1 MKNSMRL
8 SLGFM
13 GAIFLLTTQVG
24 CSTLDQATGKGY
36 LGADALIV
44 ANRTAAE
51 EILSQLEKRD
61 ISRDAF
67 LLIGTASH
75 SDDLNRSSMFGRLLS
90 EEVSARMT
98 QGGFRMIEL
107 KLQQFAFLKQK
118 EGEFFL
124 TREIQ
129 HLAKSHSAEAVI
141 VATYATA
148 NKRVYINLKVV
159 EATTNSV
166 LAAHDY
172 AIGMDRNLRSLLG
185 IPEPYRDRTF
195 LGRMSEWLDL

>member
-1 MKNSMRL
+1 
-8 SLGFM
+8 
-13 GAIFLLTTQVG
+13 
-24 CSTLDQATGKGY
+24 
-36 LGADALIV
+36 
-44 ANRTAAE
+44 
-51 EILSQLEKRD
+51 
-61 ISRDAF
+61 
-67 LLIGTASH
+67 
-75 SDDLNRSSMFGRLLS
+75 
-90 EEVSARMT
+90 MT